1 MVLLKKRQDP
11 LLQPHSKC
19 LWILD
24 RTYHDTQKSGKQWSP
39 RKQMSTDRRLG
50 HRIRYVQGC
59 YFHLICHRK
68 QSENSGK
75 NIGKKKS
82 RFCNL
87 DYSGSSSE
95 VCLAASAVTTAKGA
109 KSSGGSTGMKEFR
122 KSCLEKISVPDLQF
136 IGCWHFRQY
145 ELLSPCHSLYFKI
158 IVSKR
163 FYYLI
168 SFLFANL
175 HIV

>member
-1 MVLLKKRQDP
+1 MLLKKRQDP
-11 LLQPHSKC
+11 LFETISKC
-19 LWILD
+19 LQVLD
-24 RTYHDTQKSGKQWSP
+24 RAYRDTQKSGKQWSP

-50 HRIRYVQGC
+50 HRIQYVQGC

-75 NIGKKKS
+75 KYRKKKS

-109 KSSGGSTGMKEFR
+109 GSRGGSTGMKHV
-122 KSCLEKISVPDLQF
+122 EK
-136 IGCWHFRQY
+136 
-145 ELLSPCHSLYFKI
+145 
-158 IVSKR
+158 
-163 FYYLI
+163 
-168 SFLFANL
+168 AA
-175 HIV
+175 